1 MMEHLIVPSPG
12 ARRSR
17 KRLGRGDSAGQGSY
31 AGRGIKGQKS
41 RSGGSIMR
49 GFEGGQLRMIK
60 GLPMK
65 RGFNNTFK
73 TDYALVKLDT
83 LDAFAAG
90 TVITPDLLRER
101 GLLRGRR
108 NPVKILGDGQ
118 LTKSVTVAAHRF
130 TRSAREKI
138 AAAGGTIQEL

>member
-1 MMEHLIVPSPG
+1 MMEHLIIPSPG
-12 ARRSR
+12 ARKGR
-17 KRLGRGDSAGQGSY
+17 KRVGRGNAAGQGTY
-31 AGRGIKGQKS
+31 AGRGLKGQKS
-41 RSGGSIMR
+41 RSGHSMMR

-65 RGFNNTFK
+65 RGFNNIFK
-73 TDYALVKLDT
+73 IDYALIKLDT
-83 LDAFAAG
+83 LDSFEAG
-90 TVITPDLLRER
+90 TQITPDLLRER
-101 GLLRGRR
+101 GLLRGRK

-138 AAAGGTIQEL
+138 EAAGGTIQEL